1 MTYRLPERSLRNRI
15 GSSTPASR
23 LAVSVALHIVGGG
36 MVTAGAAA
44 ELVGNGGLPETY
56 IAYATGCYAMLVVL
70 MLLHLNRV
78 QFETRSTN
86 LPRSPRGVKI

>member
-56 IAYATGCYAMLVVL
+56 IAYATGCYAMLAVL
-70 MLLHLNRV
+70 MLLHLGGHAPHAH
-78 QFETRSTN
+78 F
-86 LPRSPRGVKI
+86 GHG